1 MTVQER
7 LRGDLVSALKS
18 GDAVR
23 AVSLRCIIAE
33 LHNREIEKRGAL
45 SDGDI
50 SAVLRRE
57 AKKRKESVGLFK
69 KGGREDLA
77 AREEQELLLLSGYL
91 PPEVPAEE
99 IERTV
104 NGLIAGGISEFASL
118 MRETMKQFK
127 DRVDGKVVQDIV
139 QKKIAGNS
147 H

>member
-33 LHNREIEKRGAL
+33 LHNREIEKRDVL
-45 SDGDI
+45 SDEDI
-50 SAVLRRE
+50 SIVLRRE
-57 AKKRKESVGLFK
+57 AKKRRESAGLFRG
-69 KGGREDLA
+69 GGREDLA

-91 PPEVPAEE
+91 PPEVPTDE
-99 IERTV
+99 IERAV
-104 NGLIAGGISEFASL
+104 DGLISGGISEFAPL
-118 MRETMKQFK
+118 MREAMKQFK
-127 DRVDGKVVQDIV
+127 GRVDGKIIQEVV
-139 QKKIAGNS
+139 QKKLKGDL